1 MGDKINN
8 NSCSLSTLNSKI
20 DLLLKKLMNNVFN
33 HKKKLMEQEFQEL
46 GILFFHIN
54 FLINLTASR
63 DTHQVI
69 YCI

>member
-1 MGDKINN
+1 
-8 NSCSLSTLNSKI
+8 
-20 DLLLKKLMNNVFN
+20 
-33 HKKKLMEQEFQEL
+33 MEQEFQEL
-46 GILFFHIN
+46 GIHFYIN